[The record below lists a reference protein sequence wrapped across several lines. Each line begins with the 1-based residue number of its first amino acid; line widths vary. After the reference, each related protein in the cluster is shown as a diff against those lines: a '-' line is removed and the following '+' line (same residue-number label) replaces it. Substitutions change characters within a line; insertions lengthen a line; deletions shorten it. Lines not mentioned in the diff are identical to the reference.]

1 MITDYKNRFLKY
13 YEENETKLDIIVFV
27 GGFLFDIIT
36 MSDIDDPF
44 SIFQQVVYLG
54 IIFTIL
60 YHEILFRRFKWKP
73 GPKSIRI
80 WEYRTLILHF
90 ILGSLLSLY
99 SLFYIKSA
107 SVLHSLL
114 FLGVMLLVLC
124 ANELPGV
131 KKSNISIK
139 AGMFA
144 ICIFSFFSIL
154 FPIALGFVGW
164 TPLGLAILATA
175 GVFYGMYRML
185 FKKIPDNYSL
195 AKVILAPGGS
205 VIGLFLV
212 FYVMGWIPP
221 IPLSVV
227 EQGIYHNV
235 EKQNG
240 EYLLSTEKPWW
251 RFWQSGDQHFV
262 ARPGDKIFYYAQ
274 IYSPTRFQ
282 DQIFIQW
289 SQKNH
294 KGDWVAADKI
304 PLQVVGGRKTGF
316 RGFAFKSNYQPGE
329 WRVHVLTT
337 HGQEITQISFDVES
351 SADTEPRSFIV
362 EKK

>member
-1 MITDYKNRFLKY
+1 MITDYKNKFLKY
-13 YEENETKLDIIVFV
+13 YEENETKLDVIVFV
-27 GGFLFDIIT
+27 GGFIFDIIT
-36 MSDIDDPF
+36 MSDIDDLF
-44 SIFQQVVYLG
+44 SIFQQIVYLG

-60 YHEILFRRFKWKP
+60 YYEILFRKFKWKP
-73 GPKSIRI
+73 GQKTARI

-131 KKSNISIK
+131 KKSNLSIK
-139 AGMFA
+139 TGMFG

-164 TPLGLAILATA
+164 TPLGLAIFATA
-175 GVFYGMYRML
+175 AVFYGMYRML
-185 FKKIPDNYSL
+185 LNKIPDHYSL
-195 AKVILAPGGS
+195 TKVILAPSGS
-205 VIGLFLV
+205 VIGLFLI

-227 EQGIYHNV
+227 EHGIYHNV

-240 EYLLSTEKPWW
+240 EYLLSSEKPWW
-251 RFWQSGDQHFV
+251 RFWHSGDQHFV

-282 DQIFIQW
+282 DQIYIQW

-294 KGDWVAADKI
+294 KGYWVSADKI
-304 PLQVVGGRKTGF
+304 PLQVVGGRKSGF
-316 RGFAFKSNYQPGE
+316 RGYAFKANYQPGE
-329 WRVHVLTT
+329 WQVHVLTS
-337 HGQEITQISFDVES
+337 HGQEITQMSLDVES
-351 SADTEPRSFIV
+351 SAATEPREFVI